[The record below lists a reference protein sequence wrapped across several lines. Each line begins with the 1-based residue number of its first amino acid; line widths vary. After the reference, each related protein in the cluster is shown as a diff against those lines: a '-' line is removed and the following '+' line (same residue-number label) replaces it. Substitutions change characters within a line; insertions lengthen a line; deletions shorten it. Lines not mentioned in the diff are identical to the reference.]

1 MIISFIGIWCVRVPI
16 ALVCGKLLHLDV
28 TFIWMAIA
36 LDQIVRILINMTV
49 FHKKKV
55 LEVVADGRAAKAAS

>member
-1 MIISFIGIWCVRVPI
+1 M
-16 ALVCGKLLHLDV
+16 

-55 LEVVADGRAAKAAS
+55 LEVVADGRAANAAS